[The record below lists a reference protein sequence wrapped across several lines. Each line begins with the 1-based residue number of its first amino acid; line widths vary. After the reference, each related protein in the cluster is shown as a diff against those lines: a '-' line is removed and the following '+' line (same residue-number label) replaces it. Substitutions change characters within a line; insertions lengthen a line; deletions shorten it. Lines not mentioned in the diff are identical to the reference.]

1 MKKNIIQTIIIT
13 LAILITLAIISEIQS
28 GKNRVI
34 QDTTEDIK
42 EEIKEDIKEEQ
53 KEIQEDQE
61 EKKEEIKET
70 KIVEQSNTDYRLTSY
85 YTGDSTG
92 SGEWVGAGIHTSKFE
107 INANGWYT
115 YKGKLVMA
123 GATNECLRATKGAC
137 GNWNTRKE
145 GKRYFNYYEEIT
157 VIIDGVEY
165 EAIIL
170 DSCGASMRLNE
181 NRLDLFVSN
190 KASAIDRGYKGE
202 NPIQLRS

>member
-1 MKKNIIQTIIIT
+1 MKKHIIQIIIT
-13 LAILITLAIISEIQS
+13 LAIFMTLAIINETQL

-34 QDTTEDIK
+34 QDNT
-42 EEIKEDIKEEQ
+42 EEIKEDIKKDIKEEQ
-53 KEIQEDQE
+53 EIKQEKKQE
-61 EKKEEIKET
+61 EKEET
-70 KIVEQSNTDYRLTSY
+70 KIVEEINADYRLTSY
-85 YTGDSTG
+85 YTGDNTG

-107 INANGWYT
+107 TNSKGWYT

-145 GKRYFNYYEEIT
+145 GKRYFDYYEEIK
-157 VIIDGVEY
+157 VVIDGIEY

-181 NRLDLFVSN
+181 NRLDLFVSD
-190 KASAIDRGYKGE
+190 KASAIDRGYRGV
-202 NPIQLRS
+202 NPIQVKN

>member
-1 MKKNIIQTIIIT
+1 MKKTIIQIIIT
-13 LAILITLAIISEIQS
+13 LAIFMTLVIINETQL

-42 EEIKEDIKEEQ
+42 EEIKEEIK
-53 KEIQEDQE
+53 EDQE
-61 EKKEEIKET
+61 EKKEDIKET
-70 KIVEQSNTDYRLTSY
+70 KIVEESNTDYRLTSY
-85 YTGDSTG
+85 YTGDNTG
-92 SGEWVGAGIHTSKFE
+92 SGEYVGAGIHTSKFE
-107 INANGWYT
+107 INSKGWYT

-123 GATNECLRATKGAC
+123 GATNECLRAKKGAC

-145 GKRYFNYYEEIT
+145 GKRYFSYYEEIK

-190 KASAIDRGYKGE
+190 KASAIDRGYRGV
-202 NPIQLRS
+202 NPIQVRS